1 MWQTIEMREI
11 RVFLTLAEELHF
23 GRTAERLGLT
33 QSRVSQ
39 SLRALETKLGVQ
51 LFQRTS
57 RRVVLTSAGER
68 LLREVAP
75 AYEQL
80 LGTLQRA
87 MPVQVVE
94 GVLRLGVIAAA
105 AVPSNLLRVIDEFE
119 TRHPG
124 CRVNVVELPFRGRLD
139 PIRRG
144 DVDIMVTRLPL
155 TDRDL
160 VIGPVVDQEIRMIA
174 VARDHPL
181 GSHET
186 VSLDDVADHAVF
198 DMSTLIPDEMADA
211 FVPLTTPSGRPI
223 RRLRIPAED
232 LSELVIL
239 IARGRVRAPHGGQR
253 RPAVRSLQRNLH
265 SRHGH
270 AALQYGAVL
279 ETTSARTAATG
290 LRRSRET
297 AAHASA
303 HQARVRRRGSEHSQP
318 ESLSDAE

>member
-239 IARGRVRAPHGGQR
+239 IARGRVVHLTVASAAPRFAHSNVTCIPVTDMPLSSTALCWRRQARERRLRAFVEVAKQQLTRAPIK
-253 RPAVRSLQRNLH
+253 
-265 SRHGH
+265 
-270 AALQYGAVL
+270 
-279 ETTSARTAATG
+279 
-290 LRRSRET
+290 RE
-297 AAHASA
+297 
-303 HQARVRRRGSEHSQP
+303 
-318 ESLSDAE
+318 

>member
-57 RRVVLTSAGER
+57 RRVVLTSTGER
-68 LLREVAP
+68 LLGEVAP

-87 MPVQVVE
+87 APGQVVE

-119 TRHPG
+119 ARHPG
-124 CRVNVVELPFRGRLD
+124 CRVNVVELPFLGRHD
-139 PIRRG
+139 PLRRG

-155 TDRDL
+155 TDRAL
-160 VIGPVVDQEIRMIA
+160 VIGPVVSQEVRMVA

-181 GSHET
+181 GSHGT
-186 VSLDDVADHAVF
+186 VSLEDLADHDVF
-198 DMSTLIPDEMADA
+198 DMSTLIPDEMADE
-211 FVPLTTPSGRPI
+211 FVPRTTRSGRPI

-239 IARGRVRAPHGGQR
+239 IARGRI
-253 RPAVRSLQRNLH
+253 
-265 SRHGH
+265 
-270 AALQYGAVL
+270 
-279 ETTSARTAATG
+279 
-290 LRRSRET
+290 
-297 AAHASA
+297 AHLTVASA
-303 HQARVRRRGSEHSQP
+303 APRFAHSDVVCVPVTDVPPSSTALCWRRQARDQRLRAFVQVANHQLTR
-318 ESLSDAE
+318 A

>member
-1 MWQTIEMREI
+1 MLQTIEMREI

-68 LLREVAP
+68 WLGEVAP

-87 MPVQVVE
+87 APAPMVE

-119 TRHPG
+119 ARHPG
-124 CRVNVVELPFRGRLD
+124 SRVNVVELPFRGRHD
-139 PIRRG
+139 PLRRG
-144 DVDIMVTRLPL
+144 DVDLMVTRLPL

-160 VIGPVVDQEIRMIA
+160 VIGPVVSQEMRMVA

-181 GSHET
+181 GSHGT
-186 VSLDDVADHAVF
+186 VSLEDIADHAVF
-198 DMSTLIPDEMADA
+198 DMSALIPNEMADA

-239 IARGRVRAPHGGQR
+239 IARGRI
-253 RPAVRSLQRNLH
+253 
-265 SRHGH
+265 
-270 AALQYGAVL
+270 
-279 ETTSARTAATG
+279 
-290 LRRSRET
+290 
-297 AAHASA
+297 AHLTVASA
-303 HQARVRRRGSEHSQP
+303 APRFAHPNVTCIPCTDVPPSSTALCWRRQAPDRRLRAFVEVANQQLTRVPINCE
-318 ESLSDAE
+318 